1 MNYIPAVSDAQ
12 SSWLTKK
19 GSNKVTSIRK
29 TLTTPQQSLEVD
41 VKLVR
46 LFYLRRREEGLTQ
59 ALHPHPGY
67 QNSKIGQT
75 FQGEKEALNNQEFS
89 TLESSLLYDSLI
101 HSFILVLLVL
111 LLLIPHIAG
120 LV

>member
-1 MNYIPAVSDAQ
+1 
-12 SSWLTKK
+12 
-19 GSNKVTSIRK
+19 
-29 TLTTPQQSLEVD
+29 VD

-59 ALHPHPGY
+59 ALQTYNRDCKTNALRSLHPHPGY